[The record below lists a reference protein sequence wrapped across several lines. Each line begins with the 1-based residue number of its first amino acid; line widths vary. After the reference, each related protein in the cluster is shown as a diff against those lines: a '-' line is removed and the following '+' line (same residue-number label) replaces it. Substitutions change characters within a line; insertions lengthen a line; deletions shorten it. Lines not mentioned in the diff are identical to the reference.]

1 MDGKKILKIVAWI
14 VVPTVIMGGAWIG
27 WKLYKKEP
35 IFGKKGDND
44 PNDPNVTNVT
54 RDADGNI
61 INLNTKAG
69 EGKDVGGGRRTD
81 NPGVV
86 AGRGK
91 ENYVAPIKLDAT
103 RASSGISVNP
113 NIFKK

>member
-14 VVPTVIMGGAWIG
+14 VVPTAVMAVGYVGY
-27 WKLYKKEP
+27 KLYKKEP

-44 PNDPNVTNVT
+44 KADNDPKITK
-54 RDADGNI
+54 DADGNI

-69 EGKDVGGGRRTD
+69 QGKDVGGGRRID
-81 NPGVV
+81 NAGVV

-91 ENYVAPIKLDAT
+91 ENYVAPVRNLVLTKST
-103 RASSGISVNP
+103 ASTNT
-113 NIFKK
+113 NIFK

>member
-35 IFGKKGDND
+35 IFGKNGDND
-44 PNDPNVTNVT
+44 PNDPNDPNVT

-81 NPGVV
+81 NPNTR
-86 AGRGK
+86 AGQGK
-91 ENYVAPIKLDAT
+91 GDVKPILDAK
-103 RASSGISVNP
+103 RSSSGISVNT

>member
-1 MDGKKILKIVAWI
+1 MDGKKILKIV
-14 VVPTVIMGGAWIG
+14 AWIG

-44 PNDPNVTNVT
+44 KGDNDPKIT

-81 NPGVV
+81 NPNTR
-86 AGRGK
+86 AGQGK
-91 ENYVAPIKLDAT
+91 GDVKPILDAK
-103 RASSGISVNP
+103 RSSSGISVNT